1 MEASD
6 DALITWNT
14 ESKLQE
20 KKHHICNLK
29 SIRKQL
35 PNKTNSSFIKWI
47 KVEPHNLWN
56 ILQKYT

>member
-20 KKHHICNLK
+20 KKNNT
-29 SIRKQL
+29 S
-35 PNKTNSSFIKWI
+35 
-47 KVEPHNLWN
+47 V
-56 ILQKYT
+56 ILRALGNNYQTRQTAAS